1 MSDESLRAEY
11 LKIKAPE
18 QLYERIMNAGP
29 TEEKNTVVIPFRK
42 IVAMAAALAV
52 IIATGF
58 MLTTVNTVPAVYMG
72 NERLTG
78 EITLTQAENDG
89 IMLARM
95 GNEVSCEMTLELKRD
110 TTVELTQGLLL
121 SQSGEVLLAEGEKS
135 VFSDDLFCKWVVPAA
150 DEETT
155 YSVGLSDKKGTYL
168 INLYFDKQTGNWT
181 VCLTK

>member
-1 MSDESLRAEY
+1 MSDERLREQY
-11 LKIKAPE
+11 LEIKAPDE
-18 QLYERIMNAGP
+18 LYERIMNAEP
-29 TEEKNTVVIPFRK
+29 TRENKAVIIPFRS

-58 MLTTVNTVPAVYMG
+58 ILTMSGSDPTVYMG
-72 NERLTG
+72 SERLTG

-95 GNEVSCEMTLELKRD
+95 GNEISCEMTLELKRE

-121 SQSGEVLLAEGEKS
+121 SQTGEVLLAEGEQT
-135 VFSDDLFCKWVVPAA
+135 VFTDDIFCKWVVPAA
-150 DEETT
+150 DEEMT
-155 YSVGLSDKKGTYL
+155 YSLSLSDKNGTHL
-168 INLYFDKQTGNWT
+168 INLYFDKQTDNWT

>member
-1 MSDESLRAEY
+1 MSDERLRAEY
-11 LKIKAPE
+11 LKIKAPDE
-18 QLYERIMNAGP
+18 LYERIKNAGP
-29 TEEKNTVVIPFRK
+29 TEEKKAVVIPFRR

-58 MLTTVNTVPAVYMG
+58 MLNTADKMPSVYMG
-72 NERLTG
+72 SEKLTG
-78 EITLTQAENDG
+78 EITLTQKDNDG

-95 GNEVSCEMTLELKRD
+95 GNEISCEMTLELKRD

-121 SQSGEVLLAEGEKS
+121 SQSGEVLLAEGEEA

-150 DEETT
+150 DEEAT
-155 YSVGLSDKKGTYL
+155 YHLSLSDKNGTYL
-168 INLYFDKQTGNWT
+168 INLYFDKQTDNWT